1 MGHPF
6 YSFSF
11 SFPPTPIALFTFLK
25 SRTSVVWSAPMILS
39 DRDIKAAIASGKVK
53 VESTQTE
60 LFSHIHASSMD
71 LRLGNVFKV
80 YEHSKYALLDP
91 KNPRTFAQ
99 NMRIITI
106 PDGEPFIVQPGEF
119 ILGVTQEKLTVP
131 DDMVVRVE
139 GRSSLGRL
147 GIIVHSTAGFV
158 DPGFSGTITL
168 EISNLNRLPVALYPG
183 MRVCQIAF
191 EMMSSPAETPYNLK
205 PFSKYQGQVLP
216 EESRLSI
223 DPEFVTATKHVD
235 C

>member
-1 MGHPF
+1 
-6 YSFSF
+6 
-11 SFPPTPIALFTFLK
+11 
-25 SRTSVVWSAPMILS
+25 MILS
-39 DRDIKAAIASGKVK
+39 DRDIKKAIESGRVK
-53 VESTQTE
+53 IESNQTE

-80 YEHSKYALLDP
+80 YEHSKYAVLDP
-91 KNPRTFAQ
+91 KNPKTFAQ

-119 ILGVTQEKLTVP
+119 ILGVTQEKITVP
-131 DDMVVRVE
+131 DDLVVRVE

-158 DPGFSGTITL
+158 DPGFVGTITL

-183 MRVCQIAF
+183 MRVCQLAF
-191 EMMSSPAETPYNLK
+191 EMMSSPAETPYNMK
-205 PFSKYQGQVLP
+205 PHSKYQNQVLP

-223 DPEFVTATKHVD
+223 DPEFAKLGGSIVEQVV
-235 C
+235 